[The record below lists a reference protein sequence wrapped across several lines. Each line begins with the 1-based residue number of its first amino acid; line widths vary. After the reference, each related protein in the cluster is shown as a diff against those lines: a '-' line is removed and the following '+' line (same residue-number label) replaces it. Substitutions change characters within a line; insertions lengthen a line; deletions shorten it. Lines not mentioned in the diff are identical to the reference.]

1 MKSLLSRLVIP
12 CMAIALLTAVAPVAS
27 AQLKAGAAR
36 IDITPAIA
44 DLPAPFTSISS
55 NVYVRSLV
63 MDDAGKRVVIVVADL
78 PTTDPQILDDLF
90 KRIASTAGVP
100 VANVIMAVTHTHNGV
115 RLANDGLGILLPG
128 STKITKMVSERIVE
142 SVQQA
147 IANLQPAR
155 AGFATGPFHLATS
168 RAQATPQQTAATP
181 GPSPEP
187 ATIGVFKVES
197 ESGDLISM
205 IVSGGPEPVM
215 GYGPMN
221 TKISADVAGVMER
234 YIEQRFADKPV
245 VIYTVASPPMLV
257 VNGRQRIPGA
267 APADSGALM
276 SAVGTILGEEVLA
289 ASTRVK
295 TTSDLPLSGAL
306 QVLSCPGKA
315 TTPLN
320 NAASCS
326 DQPGSKLPRCVF
338 TDKDTGPVD
347 LRIGVIRLGELSFV
361 TTDANIGAVV
371 WQELK
376 DQVPSPANTLLLAL
390 TYGPV
395 HYVVP
400 DAEYP
405 TNSYQATASMVKRGC
420 AEKGFVDG
428 ALTLLKQGA
437 K

>member
-1 MKSLLSRLVIP
+1 MKSLRLRLVIP
-12 CMAIALLTAVAPVAS
+12 GLVIVLLAAIAPDAA

-36 IDITPAIA
+36 VDITPAIA
-44 DLPAPFTSISS
+44 DLPAPFTSIST

-63 MDDAGKRVVIVVADL
+63 LDDAGKRVVIVVADL
-78 PTTDPQILDDLF
+78 PTIDPQILDDLF
-90 KRIASTAGVP
+90 KRIASAAAVP
-100 VANVIMAVTHTHNGV
+100 ASNVIMAVTHTHNGV
-115 RLANDGLGILLPG
+115 RLANDGLGVILPG

-155 AGFATGPFHLATS
+155 AGFATGAFHLAAS
-168 RAQATPQQTAATP
+168 RTQAAAADQ

-215 GYGPMN
+215 GMSMN
-221 TKISADVAGVMER
+221 SKISADVAGVMER

-257 VNGRQRIPGA
+257 VNGRQRIQGA
-267 APADSGALM
+267 TPADPAALM

-289 ASTRVK
+289 ASTRIK
-295 TTSDLPLSGAL
+295 TIPELPLSGAVQIL
-306 QVLSCPGKA
+306 TCPGKA
-315 TTPLN
+315 TSPLN
-320 NAASCS
+320 NAGSCS
-326 DQPGSKLPRCVF
+326 DQPGSKLPRCIF

-347 LRIGVIRLGELSFV
+347 LRIGLIRLGDLSIV
-361 TTDANIGAVV
+361 TTDANIGPVV
-371 WQELK
+371 WQEV
-376 DQVPSPANTLLLAL
+376 QNRVPSPANTMLLAL

-420 AEKGFVDG
+420 AEKGFVADV
-428 ALTLLKQGA
+428 LSLLKPEA